1 MAEKTVIICDDDE
14 GILDVASIVLEEKG
28 YTVLPLGNCDEVQDL
43 VHKEKPDLILMDLWM
58 PGKGGEQVTKELKSD
73 PDTASI
79 PIIIVSASK
88 NTKDT
93 ALSAGADDFLYKPFD
108 IEELETMVDKYI
120 K

>member
-1 MAEKTVIICDDDE
+1 MSNRTVIICDDDE

-28 YTVLPLGNCDEVQDL
+28 YSVIPLGNCDEIIDL
-43 VHKEKPDLILMDLWM
+43 VNDKKPDLILMDLWM
-58 PGKGGEQVTKELKSD
+58 PGKGGEQVTKELKID
-73 PDTASI
+73 PKTADI
-79 PIIIVSASK
+79 PVIIVSASK

-108 IEELETMVDKYI
+108 ITDLETMVEKYI